1 MRAACI
7 ALSMALMGP
16 ASTLA
21 QEPLSGSSALERTVG
36 CYALELGPWSG
47 PFTSGYPSH
56 HRPPAELELDSAV
69 NRLQYSESGI
79 PVSRRLRSRP
89 TLTWATFYAGWHL
102 VGDDS
107 LVVSWSTGFTGLE
120 LRLGLAPDTL
130 GGVAEAFHDRC
141 LRCEPTAP
149 VTAWRIPCR
158 SEKS

>member
-21 QEPLSGSSALERTVG
+21 QEPLSGSSALE
-36 CYALELGPWSG
+36 
-47 PFTSGYPSH
+47 
-56 HRPPAELELDSAV
+56 SAV